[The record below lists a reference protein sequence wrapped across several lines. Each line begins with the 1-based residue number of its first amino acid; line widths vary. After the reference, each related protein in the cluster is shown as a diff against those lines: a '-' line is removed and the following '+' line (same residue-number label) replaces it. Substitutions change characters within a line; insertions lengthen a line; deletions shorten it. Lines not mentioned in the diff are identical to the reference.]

1 MGGTLIARTTMK
13 KEVEWKYVGIRLKPI
28 TKKHLEKLAQREER
42 SINQYLSLLI
52 EQKYAEKK

>member
-1 MGGTLIARTTMK
+1 MK